1 MILLSKQH
9 TLDLHF
15 ISGNRGLKSG
25 SWDTKD
31 VFCGSSLAPTAKP
44 LCNLGQISM
53 SDSPCSQVGQIW
65 NSPGARVA
73 EQQNP
78 VTMRT
83 LPLWTFIVSA
93 TCLTPSH
100 LGR

>member
-1 MILLSKQH
+1 MILLSEQH

-15 ISGNRGLKSG
+15 ISGNWEFQSG

-44 LCNLGQISM
+44 LCNLGQISV
-53 SDSPCSQVGQIW
+53 SDSPYSQVGQTC
-65 NSPGARVA
+65 NSPGARGA

-83 LPLWTFIVSA
+83 LPLLTFTVSA
-93 TCLTPSH
+93 TCLTSSH